1 MNKAHEKSLR
11 GIMILTAALCLVVP
25 AAIIMSAD
33 GGGGGP
39 YGATADVEPENGYS
53 IDISKLESD
62 EITIFTSTS
71 ASEIAELIR
80 ITGPGGNLETSEFLI
95 QLGSTSLNEGNNTL
109 SIRLAS
115 DQSILIG
122 KLHVYAVAVEPIS
135 LEAVLKED
143 ATIFTAYQ
151 GHVDQLNQLI
161 TATVTYNN
169 GDVIELDKSQFS
181 VSAENFVV
189 GERTFT
195 VSCEIEGK
203 SLSDTFV
210 AEVVQQSFVNID
222 VSFDQKMDIPSY
234 SRTNV
239 LTGKKS
245 PYGTL
250 TVTGI
255 TPDGTRVP
263 LNPGTQ
269 YEIIGSFWV
278 GSNISTDHKATLIIQ
293 DHETGLIQKEL
304 VVDVEYVEPNNLYYS
319 GSYYFTVGGT
329 VECNDS
335 TVTVAYDGHGQR
347 PAGTDE
353 YRIEYQNGNSFT
365 VNDEYFTIVYTENG
379 NELPVRIDGI
389 TVSDAI
395 AYEPSFDDTYAVYNG
410 TVQQRDMSGF
420 DDEIMN
426 LHVTRNDELISADE
440 WWFDD
445 TDGDGIYSFHA
456 VNAGVYTIEVI
467 LEPGY
472 SWNVSE
478 KVEFSWTIDKAEI
491 EPTLTL
497 DKYKWDYGETGAIW
511 TVNGNP
517 GNAVPQI
524 YYWGTS
530 NSGITTTLDQKITD
544 QPTLAGEWHARVY
557 VPETANYKS
566 GWTEQV
572 NFEIDR
578 KAVDPPTPIDLPYNG
593 GYQTAEFENHSVVEY
608 TITSS
613 DEGKNVTEAGYNA
626 VLTMDENCAYNY
638 EWNGGTWA
646 DGKNT
651 VTVTWRIVPA
661 KIGVPS
667 PNETGPWKYS
677 ETNEKADTKKVT
689 FGPSPLYMIKS
700 VSNGASYNGLEVTGD
715 QHGTYTITFVLTD
728 TNNYVWSDGTNE
740 TKTYDWSIE
749 KGVNIVSTPI
759 FSENKTEFT
768 YGEDY
773 KATSGSTFG
782 IPYYVYSTTEN
793 GTYSTFESTKYL
805 NVGSYWIKAC
815 VNGTDNYDYKESK
828 PINITIGKATNS
840 IQITNTE
847 GSLDK
852 DYDGLVIKEPG
863 YNVTNGNVHYEYSN
877 QENGSYIEGL
887 PSQAGIWYIVAV
899 VTGSTNYEDDRSEP
913 FEVTI
918 TPVSIP
924 YPVIKEELKYNGNYQ
939 TPTVSLPADFT
950 GYPNGE
956 GMDDA
961 IEIEVVEQ
969 KDANPEY
976 DGDTAYTLKVSP
988 TNNYQWNKE
997 KDGSNKYAYTLE
1009 WRIQPQ
1015 SVSITI
1021 DERAHEREESANWSW
1036 HPTITEDSRFK
1047 IEYPQ
1052 DTGDFGRYH
1061 ILVTLNDNN
1070 YVWNVSKDTDTN
1082 GDLFD
1087 SVDNSNRLVMKVGY
1101 DITLTRY
1108 TVTFVQ
1114 NDWTYGQS
1122 SGIYSAEASTS
1133 DTRIQNLIENKNG
1146 HRIEYRVV
1154 LENGGYGEVTTEV
1167 PTEAGSYQ
1175 ARMVTNEI
1183 PDYFSSIQSNWD
1195 DFKILPAAITG
1206 ISIEGYPGA
1215 TYIGEEQKVS
1225 GITTKNATTV
1235 NEQTPIWHFSNEN
1248 TTDKSKFSTNLG
1260 VINAGDHTIYY
1271 YVSAPNHEDSE
1282 IKSFTLSISKVAL
1295 IIEIGDKTIDYDGEI
1310 PDDSDLE
1317 SVRLDITDG
1326 NLVGNDAL
1334 ESLDVRLKLID
1345 ASKDAKPYVID
1356 GDCLNPNYSVTFVP
1370 GTFTISK
1377 IALDVP
1383 NARGGDTPYTG
1394 KDIDLSTLISGLKTH
1409 TSVGNDAITWTFS
1422 LTYDTEGNGYGT
1434 VMKKNAGPYEIFI
1447 MGTADNH
1454 NAYIAT
1460 SSVTVTINKA
1470 ELKLTVSGTTVEYG
1484 FNEPTY
1490 TIDARGFVNGEN
1502 FESLEVTVIAETGYT
1517 VGSTIGTPFDITLN
1531 YKNESNLANYNV
1543 ETDLGKLTVIP
1554 RNVTI
1559 TMTGNS
1565 CDYDSEKTE
1574 EEDYTRQ
1581 IGWDY
1586 SDGTSA
1592 YNNETLIIT
1601 FDIES
1606 ENYPLNVGSYDVN
1619 YVVTG
1624 EFAGNYNV
1632 TLSNPMFIVNARNVT
1647 VTTGSNNT
1655 FPYTG
1660 NVPDVNYS
1668 VNPKDA
1674 RDILTFKYQILE
1686 NGKYEDL
1693 GSGED
1698 PVNVGNY
1705 RLVITGSSSDNYTA
1719 SNYII
1724 EFTIDKADYLDL
1736 VEGSSI
1742 SIENYHEDY
1751 DGKLHL
1757 PTITVSGAG
1766 DSANYNYGLQ
1776 WEFYIDGE
1784 ITEGLVNQT
1793 NNAEVT
1799 VNIVFTISEEYRD
1812 NINAPGSLSG
1822 TVRIDPLTVDVQW
1835 GNTNLTYNGKVQ
1847 TVSATFTNPA
1857 DNSPVTLDVDTT
1869 TAGKTTELKNAGT
1882 YTLTASL
1889 DEENNPFGNFVLKT
1903 GGIDTEGSS
1912 QKSCTISP
1920 RSVTIVADGKTM
1932 TYGDPVPDL
1941 TWSYGDES
1949 EKFVIDGT
1957 GIEID
1962 ADSDIGIILS
1972 YSPENPAP
1980 AYGQTYKIG
1989 IDYSGLSGKNNYDI
2003 TIDGGNLVVNQRHI
2017 TISIHEQ
2024 THVYDGKEPE
2034 IIGSDLGTYDPTTG
2048 ETTGDFHITNGKLPT
2063 NQNASGPE
2071 ITLSKEPGVNK
2082 DRYNILVTCNPNY
2095 VIETNGTGTDKFEI
2109 LGAEITN
2116 ISASYG
2122 GFTYNDGTTLNQS
2135 QFKTSAST
2143 VNGQKYTFYF
2153 GLKEDELSKEF
2164 KFSQAGHYK
2173 VYYKVTAPNHND
2185 SEVKSF
2191 EFDGNTAKNSINSY
2205 TELLDWTYGDVPP
2218 KITVPDSEQGSVKTI
2233 IHIDTKDGKVLDGG
2247 FTSET
2252 NAGTYWI
2259 EFRVDSGISSLDRVT
2274 PNYEFAS
2281 SSYEIEIR
2289 KQPVPISWTPNEH
2302 TYDGTNKTSTI
2313 TIKSYMEFGKDGE
2326 HAYSP
2331 EPSTVI
2337 NDREMTMTI
2346 GVAGTYYVWI
2356 QLTDDNYCW
2365 SSLTDTNERWIQVS
2379 WTITEGGNKWITLNL
2394 DKFNGWPYDGQF
2406 YEPDVKAE
2414 HGNVYFLYS
2423 SDEDGNSEKAVYTI
2437 RPFVDAGTYWIK
2449 AVVDATESYKGLE
2462 SEPKQYTI
2470 SKKTVD
2476 APVINGD
2483 TNQTYTGKEITV
2495 SLTKYEEDLVY
2506 TLDTS
2511 ATQVG
2516 NYTVTVGLRYPNN
2529 YMWEDNR
2536 TSETRHLYWN
2546 ILPIYVEI
2554 PNYGNG
2560 PVDENGVGYVEYK
2573 LGEWTYPFSYDPQH
2587 LNVSGDTATVKGD
2600 YTAVFTLKDT
2610 HNYAWKD
2617 SELEPEQ
2624 SYELAWRIDPM
2635 KLKVPTLAH
2644 VESDYVRGGITN
2656 SVNGFNATYMSID
2669 TGSTAL
2675 SLTVSGNNVSLV
2687 TYRVSTE
2694 LDDDRYWVIVGLKT
2708 GNFVWDDAV
2717 DENDRT
2723 RTLHWKVNPIV
2734 ETLDLSDTV
2743 MDYTGNVVTYNP
2755 PGFDATTMLVNG
2767 NTGFSPGEYKATF
2780 SFGDS
2785 LNYVWSTD
2793 RNEYNIPE
2801 DATVTID
2808 EDKIVVEWSITRGVY
2823 DISSL
2828 GTPKTEFVYDGKEH
2842 YPVFDSVPSWLTI
2855 THDKTITNVS
2865 DSIVKITLTF
2875 SADQDSGYTLTE
2887 TTKTYDVKVIPRQV
2901 TIVIEDKEITYGDDS
2916 PELTYYVGSE
2926 FGFVDDV
2933 EIKLNVEYEAG
2944 DECENYDITGT
2955 HNAGD
2960 NYDVSIPNG
2969 TLHVKPAT
2977 VPEPTETSV
2986 LYTGSAVGHPF
2997 EGPFTVDGDTVGTD
3011 LGAYTVTLTLNDNN
3025 HVWWDETS
3033 EPKTLTWTIVS
3044 GNELLLKYFVI
3055 DDSVETYTGEE
3066 IKKSVVSRTPSIVEG
3081 EDFEVYYEDNIHA
3094 GTAII
3099 IIRGIGDHTGEL
3111 KVPFTILPQE
3121 VSVPEMVDIEYDGT
3135 EKSAPYSSNE
3145 LYDVSGDLKGTDVGS
3160 YHVILTLKNTTDYR
3174 WSDGSVGPKAVMWRI
3189 VSEKTL
3195 VEDYFV
3201 VDVSPEVYDG
3211 KPHTKLVECINHDLE
3226 FGVDYKVEY
3235 LNNTEASTEGNP
3247 AKIIITGIGDH
3258 DGVLEYQ
3265 FVIDKMTPELTFV
3278 NDNFDR
3284 DENDGSFTLL
3294 PYLSSAIGYDELV
3307 WTSSDESVA
3316 IVDAESGEVTLTGVG
3331 NAKIVVTLPEGKN
3344 WYGCTAE
3351 YTLEVGETETEIIV
3365 VPGPGG
3371 SGGSDVIY
3379 IPTVIREKVDAG
3391 ISDVT
3396 WLIILACVVTI
3407 MLALIWLLWNRRE
3420 RET

>member
-1 MNKAHEKSLR
+1 MP
-11 GIMILTAALCLVVP
+11 T
-25 AAIIMSAD
+25 
-33 GGGGGP
+33 GGGGESP
-39 YGATADVEPENGYS
+39 YGATATADPTEEYT
-53 IDISKLESD
+53 IDISNLTEPDTHIYTSTELNDLKHFLTITGPNGVLNDDEYIFEPSSVDLVEGPNSFTIRLESD
-62 EITIFTSTS
+62 QDVIIGNITVTAEAVKPVELEAALEPDFQIFTSYVNYRDLVK
-71 ASEIAELIR
+71 EHIIATITYNDGTTKTLEPEEFDVEGDYVYKNGTENDNEFEVSCTVDGVELKATFKTTVLQQSFQR
-80 ITGPGGNLETSEFLI
+80 IEATFK
-95 QLGSTSLNEGNNTL
+95 QNEGVNVPSYLNPNTIRTDNDYGTLEVKGFISADDTTGRVL
-109 SIRLAS
+109 ST
-115 DQSILIG
+115 QQ
-122 KLHVYAVAVEPIS
+122 Y
-135 LEAVLKED
+135 
-143 ATIFTAYQ
+143 
-151 GHVDQLNQLI
+151 
-161 TATVTYNN
+161 
-169 GDVIELDKSQFS
+169 
-181 VSAENFVV
+181 
-189 GERTFT
+189 
-195 VSCEIEGK
+195 EIEG
-203 SLSDTFV
+203 SFWTG
-210 AEVVQQSFVNID
+210 AEKHEGT
-222 VSFDQKMDIPSY
+222 VS
-234 SRTNV
+234 V
-239 LTGKKS
+239 
-245 PYGTL
+245 TL
-250 TVTGI
+250 TVRDT
-255 TPDGTRVP
+255 
-263 LNPGTQ
+263 
-269 YEIIGSFWV
+269 
-278 GSNISTDHKATLIIQ
+278 
-293 DHETGLIQKEL
+293 ETGNLTDEFN
-304 VVDVEYVEPNNLYYS
+304 VEVEYVEPFALTCD
-319 GSYYFTVGGT
+319 SYNDTYNAGDTFDKQSAVVTVGYTSPTFATRTATDKEYEVIYPEGRDHLEYGDT
-329 VECNDS
+329 Y
-335 TVTVAYDGHGQR
+335 VTLKYM
-347 PAGTDE
+347 
-353 YRIEYQNGNSFT
+353 
-365 VNDEYFTIVYTENG
+365 ENG
-379 NELPVRIDGI
+379 KPLELQLRVIIED
-389 TVSDAI
+389 TLVN
-395 AYEPSFDDTYAVYNG
+395 EPSFNNSRAEYN
-410 TVQQRDMSGF
+410 TDEQQRAMSGY
-420 DDEIMN
+420 DDEMMS
-426 LHVTRNDELISADE
+426 ISVIYQGQATGTYRFE
-440 WWFDD
+440 KG
-445 TDGDGIYSFHA
+445 TDGYWYFYATDAGTYEIEVTLDPGYRWATMDEVVFTWTITKAPINPSLFLEDDSWSFGS
-456 VNAGVYTIEVI
+456 VNAPIINENMVQ
-467 LEPGY
+467 
-472 SWNVSE
+472 
-478 KVEFSWTIDKAEI
+478 
-491 EPTLTL
+491 
-497 DKYKWDYGETGAIW
+497 
-511 TVNGNP
+511 GNP
-517 GNAVPQI
+517 GNGSVTV
-524 YYWGTS
+524 YFWGTANNPNKS
-530 NSGITTTLDQKITD
+530 ISEDSPSTT
-544 QPTLAGEWHARVY
+544 QPTDAGIWWAKAIVE
-557 VPETANYKS
+557 ESANYLES
-566 GWTEQV
+566 ETEPV
-572 NFEIDR
+572 SFEITR
-578 KAVDPPTPIDLPYNG
+578 QQIQPPAYISTKEYDDGNP
-593 GYQTAEFENHSVVEY
+593 QTATVTDFETSTVGFTVNSEQG
-608 TITSS
+608 TIVGSY
-613 DEGKNVTEAGYNA
+613 DA
-626 VLTMDENCAYNY
+626 VLTMEADDAYNH
-638 EWNGGTWA
+638 EWTGGSWT
-646 DGKNT
+646 DEKNT
-651 VTVTWRIVPA
+651 VTVTWQIIPA
-661 KIGVPS
+661 KVGIPD
-667 PNETGPWKYS
+667 PNETDPWKYS
-677 ETNEKADTKKVT
+677 ETNGKADTKKVT

-715 QHGTYTITFVLTD
+715 QHGTYTITFCLTD
-728 TNNYVWSDGTNE
+728 TVNYAWDDQTGGNGIR
-740 TKTYDWSIE
+740 TYEWTIG

-773 KATSGSTFG
+773 EATSGSTFG
-782 IPYYVYSTTEN
+782 TPYYVYSTTEN

-913 FEVTI
+913 FLVTI
-918 TPVSIP
+918 TPISIP
-924 YPVIKEELKYNGNYQ
+924 FPEIEGELTYNGKYQ

-961 IEIEVVEQ
+961 IEIKVVEQ

-976 DGDTAYTLKVSP
+976 DGDEAYTLEVLP
-988 TNNYQWNKE
+988 GNNYQWAEE

-1356 GDCLNPNYSVTFVP
+1356 GDCLDPNYSVTFVP

-1434 VMKKNAGPYEIFI
+1434 VMKKNAGLYEIFI

-1517 VGSTIGTPFDITLN
+1517 VGSTVGTPFDITLN

-1543 ETDLGKLTVIP
+1543 KTDLGKLTVIP

-1574 EEDYTRQ
+1574 EDYTRQ

-1586 SDGTSA
+1586 SDGTST

-1606 ENYPLNVGSYDVN
+1606 ENYPLNVGSYNVN

-1647 VTTGSNNT
+1647 VTTGSINT

-1668 VNPKDA
+1668 VDPEDA
-1674 RDILTFKYQILE
+1674 RDILTFKYQIWE

-1724 EFTIDKADYLDL
+1724 EFKIDKADYLDL

-1751 DGKLHL
+1751 DGKPHL

-1793 NNAEVT
+1793 NDAEVT

-1912 QKSCTISP
+1912 QRSCTISP

-1941 TWSYGDES
+1941 TWSYGNES

-2122 GFTYNDGTTLNQS
+2122 GFTYNDGTTLDQS

-2153 GLKEDELSKEF
+2153 GLEEDELSKEF

-2218 KITVPDSEQGSVKTI
+2218 KITVPDSEQGSVRTI

-2365 SSLTDTNERWIQVS
+2365 SSLTDMNERWIQVS

-2573 LGEWTYPFSYDPQH
+2573 LGEWTYPFSYDLQH
-2587 LNVSGDTATVKGD
+2587 LNVSGDTATVKGV

-2875 SADQDSGYTLTE
+2875 NADQDSGYTLTE

-2944 DECENYDITGT
+2944 NECDNYDITGT

-2960 NYDVSIPNG
+2960 NYVVSIPNG

-2986 LYTGSAVGHPF
+2986 LYTGSEVGHPF

-3011 LGAYTVTLTLNDNN
+3011 LGAYTVTLTLKDNN

-3094 GTAII
+3094 GTAMI

-3111 KVPFTILPQE
+3111 RVPFTILPQE

-3195 VEDYFV
+3195 VKDFFV
-3201 VDVSPEVYDG
+3201 VDESPEVYDG
-3211 KPHTKLVECINHDLE
+3211 TPHTKLVECINPGLE
-3226 FGVDYKVEY
+3226 YGVDYKVEY

-3371 SGGSDVIY
+3371 SGDSDVIY